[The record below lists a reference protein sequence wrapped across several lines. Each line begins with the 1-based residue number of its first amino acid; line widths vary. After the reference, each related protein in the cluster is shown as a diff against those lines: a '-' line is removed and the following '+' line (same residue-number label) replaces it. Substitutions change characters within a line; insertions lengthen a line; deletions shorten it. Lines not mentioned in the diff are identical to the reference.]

1 MSLKMDYMDDDTN
14 STTSSVDVF
23 DEFDE
28 WEYDRMEDIFMR
40 DGLRQ
45 MPLLLHGLMKL
56 FLTEVQNTVVH

>member
-1 MSLKMDYMDDDTN
+1 MDYTDNDTN

-45 MPLLLHGLMKL
+45 MPSSTSWTYEAFSDRGAEYCGSL
-56 FLTEVQNTVVH
+56 